1 MPCDCVE
8 PTGWEATC
16 RGHAGSTG
24 RFVEAE
30 SVVGT
35 WAGRLRGWRGE
46 EGGGAVLSTAAP
58 ARVESGRL
66 SRAESP
72 RSSAL
77 AGSESTLQSS

>member
-1 MPCDCVE
+1 MTV
-8 PTGWEATC
+8 WNL
-16 RGHAGSTG
+16 RGGKRRAERMRGSTG

-35 WAGRLRGWRGE
+35 WASRLRGWRGE

-77 AGSESTLQSS
+77 EGSESTLQSS